1 MKSLKKEALLIL
13 VVIALLATVFVS
25 VFTEDL
31 KPLLVVLI
39 SLTSIFAVYTAYFFP
54 KIFCYSI
61 IFLAPLSINT
71 SDLLNDSNFALSL
84 PAEGL
89 LGLLLLLTTFKAI
102 GGLKLNKKIIFHPI
116 TLILFGSIIWMLIT
130 SFTSSIF
137 EISIK
142 RSVLKA
148 SFILG
153 FYFIFAHLFLEAR
166 NRKMLFIL
174 YGIGIIIPI
183 INALVTH
190 AQFGFSQEESFE
202 MTEPFYE
209 DHTLYGACIAFII
222 PFFVLNAYE
231 KIKTTAFSIQTL
243 FAITLLLLL
252 ILAEILSYSRAAW
265 ISILGTFA
273 FYFITFI
280 KIPPRWYLI
289 TVSII
294 AIGISLNF
302 SNIYSLI
309 KSNDA
314 KKNNDNIEQHLE
326 TVTDLKSNA
335 SNLERINRWVCAY
348 RMFSEK
354 PFLGWGP
361 GTYQFQYAKFQ
372 TDEFT
377 TEISSNNGDRGNA
390 HSEYLTYLSEEGFIG
405 LTLFILL
412 IITSINKGL
421 LLIYNLKKS
430 KTKTV
435 LYGFVLGL
443 VTFYLHGFFNAFS
456 DYEKMSILFYGAL
469 AGIVATELTYN
480 PKTNKET

>member
-13 VVIALLATVFVS
+13 VVIALLSTMFFS
-25 VFTEDL
+25 LFNEDL

-39 SLTSIFAVYTAYFFP
+39 SLTSIFAIYTAYFFP

-116 TLILFGSIIWMLIT
+116 TLILFGSIIWMITT

-153 FYFIFAHLFLEAR
+153 FYFIFAHLFLEAK

-183 INALVTH
+183 INALVIH

-252 ILAEILSYSRAAW
+252 IVAEILSYSRAAW

-302 SNIYSLI
+302 SNIYTLI

-430 KTKTV
+430 KTV

-469 AGIVATELTYN
+469 AGIVATEITYTT
-480 PKTNKET
+480 KTNKET